1 VPLRADL
8 VMDLK
13 AWLADKLEEARAEAR
28 AAGRPVP
35 TNLPVDYPLFNVP
48 SALIRILDCDLA
60 AAGIA
65 KRDDRGRTVDVHAM
79 RHTFGTHLS
88 KGGVSPR
95 TAQAAMR
102 HSTIDLTMST
112 YTDPRL
118 LDVAGA
124 LDVLPSLPLGNGPHT
139 QQAKATGTEARTL
152 VPLLVPTPGN
162 RSTNR
167 AIADKME
174 RREGP
179 HRISVSV
186 AADESSQSKST
197 GVEKRA
203 KGLEPSTFSLEG

>member
-1 VPLRADL
+1 
-8 VMDLK
+8 M
-13 AWLADKLEEARAEAR
+13 
-28 AAGRPVP
+28 PV
-35 TNLPVDYPLFNVP
+35 NLPVDYPLFNVP

-65 KRDDRGRTVDVHAM
+65 KRDDRGHTVDVHAM

-124 LDVLPSLPLGNGPHT
+124 LDVLPSLPLDDGPHA
-139 QQAKATGTEARTL
+139 QRVKATGTEARTL

-162 RSTNR
+162 HSTNR
-167 AIADKME
+167 AIADKMG
-174 RREGP
+174 RGGGP
-179 HRISVSV
+179 RGIDVS
-186 AADESSQSKST
+186 AAVDESSQSKST

-203 KGLEPSTFSLEG
+203 KGLEPSTFSLEGYRHRMEVPHGQQPSERLYQCLYR